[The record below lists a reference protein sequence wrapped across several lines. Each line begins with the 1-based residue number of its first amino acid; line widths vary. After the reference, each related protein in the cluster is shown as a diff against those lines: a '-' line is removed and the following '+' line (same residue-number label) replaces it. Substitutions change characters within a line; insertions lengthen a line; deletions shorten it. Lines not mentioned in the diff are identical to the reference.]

1 MKVKYF
7 LSMAVIFIAISC
19 GSNQTAE
26 NTQNSDSSQ
35 SKTDSNSSAKD
46 TINTISDQDAMFA
59 KDAANIG
66 MMEIALGKVAELNSS
81 RKDVKDFGAMMIKDH
96 TAAADELQ
104 RIADARRITLPVA
117 LSSEDQSKVDAMKA
131 KTGKNFDKSYLDM
144 MVDGHKKAADEFENE
159 INKGSNA
166 DLRGFATK
174 TLDVIHSHLAAAQK
188 CQQMG
193 KGN

>member
-7 LSMAVIFIAISC
+7 LSMAVIFIALSC

-26 NTQNSDSSQ
+26 TQSSDSSQ

-46 TINTISDQDAMFA
+46 TVNTISDQDATFA

-66 MMEIALGKVAELNSS
+66 MMEIALGKVAEQNSS

-96 TAAADELQ
+96 TTAADELQ

-117 LSSEDQSKVDAMKA
+117 LSSDDQSKVDAMKA

-144 MVDGHKKAADEFENE
+144 MVDGHKKAADEFQNE
-159 INKGSNA
+159 IDKGSNA
-166 DLRGFATK
+166 DLRAFATK
-174 TLDVIHSHLAAAQK
+174 TLDVIHSHLDAAQK

-193 KGN
+193 KAN

>member
-1 MKVKYF
+1 MKVKY
-7 LSMAVIFIAISC
+7 LLGIAVIFMAISC
-19 GSNQTAE
+19 GSNQTEE
-26 NTQNSDSSQ
+26 NAQNADSSQ

-46 TINTISDQDAMFA
+46 TINTISDQDAAFA
-59 KDAANIG
+59 KVAANIG
-66 MMEIALGKVAELNSS
+66 MMEIALGKVAEQNSS

-96 TAAADELQ
+96 TTAADELQ
-104 RIADARRITLPVA
+104 RIAEARRITLPVA

-144 MVDGHKKAADEFENE
+144 MVDGHKKAAEEFQNE

-174 TLDVIHSHLAAAQK
+174 TLDVIHAHLDAAQK